1 MSARLSALLVVCC
14 STFAFGQPAVD
25 EARRLFGDGEFARAL
40 KVVDTAL
47 PGAKDATHAAK
58 LLLVRGQC
66 LLALGQ
72 ADKAAAAFT
81 AALKKDLAS
90 ELDVAT
96 ASPQAIELLEK
107 ARAALPALVSIA
119 VVNGEASVRVD
130 DKPVGPAPLT
140 VELGDGL
147 HVIQA
152 SARDGRVAKAEVEVR
167 AGRRVEVNLLLER
180 APVVTPAPG
189 PAVQASVDP
198 AAAPKTVA
206 QPAPKSVARPT
217 PESVTPPS
225 PKPVAPPAVAQASPE
240 SVAQPSPDLKRG
252 VQSAPAPLVE
262 PPPAPP
268 IVSTPA
274 ERPRSKLGWIPVAGG
289 AVLAGAGGVSL
300 WQANVRYQL
309 LTGRSTLTPA
319 QERDAMQTGPLLQ
332 TLGWVGVGVGAAAVA
347 TGVVLLALPSGDAP
361 AVSALVMPGGAFVG
375 VAGRFP

>member
-1 MSARLSALLVVCC
+1 MSHARLSALLLVC
-14 STFAFGQPAVD
+14 STLAFGQPAVD
-25 EARRLFGDGEFARAL
+25 QARQLLGDGEFARAL
-40 KVVDTAL
+40 KVVDAAL
-47 PGAKDATHAAK
+47 PAAKDATLAAK
-58 LLLVRGQC
+58 LFLVRGQC

-81 AALKKDLAS
+81 AALKKDLTS

-130 DKPVGPAPLT
+130 DRPVGPAPLT
-140 VELGDGL
+140 VELADGL

-152 SARDGRVAKAEVEVR
+152 SARDGRVAKADVEVR

-180 APVVTPAPG
+180 ATPPPS
-189 PAVQASVDP
+189 PAVV
-198 AAAPKTVA
+198 
-206 QPAPKSVARPT
+206 QPAPEPKPVVQPA
-217 PESVTPPS
+217 PEPKPVVQLAPEPKPVVQPAPE
-225 PKPVAPPAVAQASPE
+225 PKPVAPPASEPKPVATPTP
-240 SVAQPSPDLKRG
+240 VPSAT
-252 VQSAPAPLVE
+252 V

-274 ERPRSKLGWIPVAGG
+274 ERPHSKLGWIPVAGG

-309 LTGRSTLTPA
+309 LTGRTTLTAA
-319 QERDAMQTGPLLQ
+319 QERDAVQTGPVLQ
-332 TLGWVGVGVGAAAVA
+332 TLGWVGLGLGAAAMA
-347 TGVVLLALPSGDAP
+347 TGVVLLALPGDAP

-375 VAGRFP
+375 VTGRLP